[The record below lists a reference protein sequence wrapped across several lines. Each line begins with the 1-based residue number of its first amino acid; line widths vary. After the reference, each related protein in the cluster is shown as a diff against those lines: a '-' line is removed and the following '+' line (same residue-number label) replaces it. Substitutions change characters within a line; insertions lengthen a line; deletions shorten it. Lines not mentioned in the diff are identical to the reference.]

1 MHLGDVARRNATYD
15 AARAGIVYGEVRLT
29 WRQVDQR
36 ANAVAAGLRA
46 HDLRPG
52 DRVAVLARNSHRYLE
67 CYFGIAK
74 AGLVTVPLNYRLVD
88 RELAYILA
96 DCEARALLC
105 ETEFVPEIDRL
116 RTEATDLRVL
126 VGLGP
131 GHGWPLDYEALVG
144 QGLDEPPAVDVA
156 ENDIALLSYTSGTTG
171 RPKGVML
178 SHRNL
183 LSAGTSLLV
192 EYGLTRDSVWL
203 VNQPLCFVGSLGST
217 MPSLLRG
224 ARVIVTNFDPHGA
237 AETIARERVTH
248 TSMVPTMVRLVS
260 TLPDVAR
267 FDFSSIERI
276 FHAAAPMPVALR
288 QQASAVLGDVLTN
301 VYGLTESAP
310 AASVMPLG
318 ALSPALA
325 SLDPERYQRRLT
337 SVGKP
342 AVNVEMR
349 IARRD
354 GTLVPAGDDEV
365 GEIVL
370 RGANVMQG
378 YWKQPEQTA
387 EALRN
392 GWLHTGD
399 PGRMDEDAFFYIV
412 DRAKDMIITGG
423 INVYS
428 NEVEEVL
435 YQHPDIAE
443 VAVIGVP
450 DEKWGESVKAVVALR
465 PGRTADAEPLIAYC
479 RERLAGF
486 KVPRSIDFLASLPK
500 SDRGKILKHDLRER
514 YWSGRESRV
523 I

>member
-1 MHLGDVARRNATYD
+1 LHAQG
-15 AARAGIVYGEVRLT
+15 
-29 WRQVDQR
+29 
-36 ANAVAAGLRA
+36 
-46 HDLRPG
+46 LRPG
-52 DRVAVLARNSHRYLE
+52 ERVAVLARNSHRYLE
-67 CYFGIAK
+67 SYFGIAK
-74 AGLVTVPLNYRLVD
+74 AGLVAVPLNYRLVG

-96 DCEARALLC
+96 DCEARALLG
-105 ETEFVPEIDRL
+105 EAEFVPEIDRL
-116 RTEATDLRVL
+116 RGEVADLRVL
-126 VGLGP
+126 VGMGT

-144 QGLDEPPAVDVA
+144 PGLDEPPAVDVA
-156 ENDIALLSYTSGTTG
+156 ENDLALLSYTSGTTG

-224 ARVIVTNFDPHGA
+224 ARVVVTNFEPRAA

-248 TSMVPTMVRLVS
+248 TSMVPTMVRLVA

-310 AASVMPLG
+310 AASVMPWG

-325 SLDPERYQRRLT
+325 SEDPERYQRRLA

-349 IARRD
+349 IARSD
-354 GTLVPAGDDEV
+354 GSLVPAGDDEV

-387 EALRN
+387 EALRD

-399 PGRMDEDAFFYIV
+399 LGRMDEDGFFYII

-428 NEVEEVL
+428 SEVEEVL
-435 YQHPDIAE
+435 YQHPDVAE
-443 VAVIGVP
+443 AAVIGVP
-450 DEKWGESVKAVVALR
+450 DEKWGESVKAIVALR
-465 PGRTADAEPLIAYC
+465 PGGRAEAEPLIAYC
-479 RERLAGF
+479 REHLAGF
-486 KVPRSIDFLASLPK
+486 KVPRSIDFLPSLPK